1 MCIYQFFSDLG
12 MCKCMGKIITILGQE
27 RMKTHRTDLMERRG
41 YGQGM
46 QGEALRDGAEV
57 PEAQCREN

>member
-1 MCIYQFFSDLG
+1 
-12 MCKCMGKIITILGQE
+12 MGKIITILGQE
-27 RMKTHRTDLMERRG
+27 CMKTHRTDLMERRG
-41 YGQGM
+41 FGQGM